1 MRVAVVGYAER
12 VGVMGATRAWTA
24 RRVSGAGWI
33 ARHVSHAAIGNKTP
47 QINAV
52 VVGLTG

>member
-12 VGVMGATRAWTA
+12 VGVIGATRAWTA
-24 RRVSGAGWI
+24 RRVSGAGWT
-33 ARHVSHAAIGNKTP
+33 ARQVSHAAIGNKTP